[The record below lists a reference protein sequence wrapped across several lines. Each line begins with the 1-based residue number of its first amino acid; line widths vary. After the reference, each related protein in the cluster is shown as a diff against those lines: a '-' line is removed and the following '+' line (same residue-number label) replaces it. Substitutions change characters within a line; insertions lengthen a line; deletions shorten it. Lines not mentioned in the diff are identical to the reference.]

1 MKKIEIE
8 YKFKVENPI
17 ELFKIINGVKP
28 KILYIQD
35 FIYGKNDSSK
45 IRKRVVFDGVR
56 VEEIYQRT
64 TLIDGEI
71 KKTIEEDLKELPV
84 GYVLENSYDKIRYY
98 YKRRNYE
105 IMVDFYTVG
114 IFCEIEGSE
123 KEIKEIAKSLG
134 FKLKDNIKENI
145 DTIYCKSTDTPKMN
159 WGFATL

>member
-35 FIYGKNDSSK
+35 FIYGKNDSLK
-45 IRKRVVFDGVR
+45 IRKRVVFDGTR

-71 KKTIEEDLKELPV
+71 KKIIEEDLKELPE
-84 GYVLENSYDKIRYY
+84 GYVLENSYDKIRYN
-98 YKRRNYE
+98 YKRQGYE
-105 IMVDFYTVG
+105 IMVDFYTIGV
-114 IFCEIEGSE
+114 FCEIEGGE
-123 KEIKEIAKSLG
+123 KEIKKIAKELG
-134 FKLKDNIKENI
+134 FKLKDNIKENV
-145 DTIYCKSTDTPKMN
+145 DTIYCKNTDTPKMN